1 MDVSAV
7 KTKALSNQSSN
18 PANPDATPSLDGETP
33 DFAAL
38 LAKGALTDGTDALRE
53 KLIQSADTLTAA
65 HSVTRTIERAERPE
79 PSQRSVRQRTEPR
92 RTAGERDEARAS
104 TGSTHTERKNNTSRS
119 ETESSSSDRSEGKD
133 RATEALVPLVS
144 QTQAMS
150 FVATSEGD
158 ESLGVNA
165 GAQVKLNGPQQAGN
179 GLVDGSV
186 RQGPINPVADLQAA
200 TTEPTDQKEAKQNQI
215 RPQDLRTANIAQSE
229 GIEAAVGDAVEGG
242 IKVTVRAEARDGQAR
257 YQGHDFSQSTK
268 GESWTLASQASDQ
281 GTTGQNGNNGDGTG
295 QNGKTTQHLPQG
307 NSLQNGGS
315 ALAGTTST
323 STPSFRTTLDASSG
337 QNAEAASGSKATS
350 AQATGATTQQQREA
364 SRTTSTFRPTQT
376 PKTPDPSPVEQI
388 RLKITKGAINGDTI
402 RIQLRPETLGKVD
415 IRLEVHEGRVSAH
428 VVAETRDAL
437 DLLKADA
444 RNLERALQDS
454 GLKADSGSLN
464 FSLRGEGNPR
474 QADQNDG
481 GRQGAG
487 TPYDPH
493 RHTLDDD
500 LAEAPDIESL
510 RRTAA
515 AARGGVDVRI

>member
-7 KTKALSNQSSN
+7 KTKALSNQSGN

-38 LAKGALTDGTDALRE
+38 LAKGTLTDGTDALRE

-92 RTAGERDEARAS
+92 RTAGERDEARVS
-104 TGSTHTERKNNTSRS
+104 TGSAHTERKNNTSRS

-133 RATEALVPLVS
+133 RAPESLVPLVS
-144 QTQAMS
+144 QIQAMS
-150 FVATSEGD
+150 LVATSEGD
-158 ESLGVNA
+158 ESLVANA
-165 GAQVKLNGPQQAGN
+165 GAHVKLNGTQQTSN
-179 GLVDGSV
+179 SFVDGSA
-186 RQGPINPVADLQAA
+186 RQGPVNPVADLQAA
-200 TTEPTDQKEAKQNQI
+200 TEPTDQKEAKQNQI

-268 GESWTLASQASDQ
+268 GESWTLTSQASDQ
-281 GTTGQNGNNGDGTG
+281 GTTGQNGNNSDGTG

-307 NSLQNGGS
+307 NNLQNGGS
-315 ALAGTTST
+315 VLAGTTGT

-337 QNAEAASGSKATS
+337 QNAEATSGSKATS
-350 AQATGATTQQQREA
+350 AQAAGATTQQQREA

-388 RLKITKGAINGDTI
+388 RLKITKGAMNGDTI

-444 RNLERALQDS
+444 RNLERVLQES
-454 GLKADSGSLN
+454 GLKTDNSSLN